1 MEFHTVMG
9 GVCLKFPGNDA
20 VRTDYDYSGVPFLW
34 FVSLGRQRNEQKI
47 CYFKKHFTL
56 VIMWTHSVIYLFAEI
71 IRQTCLLFCKYKS
84 LFPLNISIIVFFAI
98 FCK

>member
-1 MEFHTVMG
+1 MRNRRANKAFSEMEFHTVMG

-56 VIMWTHSVIYLFAEI
+56 VIVWTHNVIYLLAEI
-71 IRQTCLLFCKYKS
+71 IVDGDFL
-84 LFPLNISIIVFFAI
+84 
-98 FCK
+98 